1 MRALPILFLAA
12 VPTALAQNYDPTD
25 AVDQALAATT
35 DLAVFS
41 AQTGDPLT
49 AEAALRAHD
58 ALANVAEALRA
69 SPYYQVPSLMDPVT
83 FRTFYDELRRAMSS
97 DRHAYIRRSGRRHL
111 FTVDQVASLMKLFVM
126 ADDQIRVALTL
137 YRHLVDP
144 ENFDRAYASLTFA
157 TDRRRL
163 ALAVAR

>member
-12 VPTALAQNYDPTD
+12 ASAALAQSSDATD
-25 AVDQALAATT
+25 AVDHALAATT
-35 DLAVFS
+35 DLAIVS
-41 AQTGDPLT
+41 AQAGDPLM
-49 AEAALRAHD
+49 ADAALRAHD

-69 SPYYQVPSLMDPVT
+69 SPLYRAPSLMDPVT
-83 FRTFYDELRRAMSS
+83 FKTFYDDLRRAISS
-97 DRHAYIRRSGRRHL
+97 DRHAYIARSGQRHL
-111 FTVDQVASLMKLFVM
+111 FTVDQVVSLMQLFVM

-137 YRHLVDP
+137 YRRLVDP
-144 ENFDRAYASLTFA
+144 ENFDRTYASLTFD